1 MTAPDDHQ
9 LQGLFPIRT
18 VVAET
23 GVNAITLRAWERRY
37 GLIRPVRTPSGHRLY
52 SQADIDLVRRIMQLQ
67 DKGIPVS
74 RAIAWLKQHPG
85 EPLPGE
91 APSSGTLSAQTLP
104 AKTPP
109 AKPLSA
115 AAPAAD
121 EAANATTW
129 AALRARMI
137 DAVSRFD
144 EFDLETIWNDAVEQ
158 FPVDVVLNFLL
169 VPVGKV
175 LADAQAAGPL
185 DHNEICFYSP
195 FLRNK
200 LGARYASQSRVAQ
213 GPKVVLLAAA
223 AGDDDE
229 IPLLLTGI
237 VLAQQGLRPLLFAT
251 GTPLAGLPAVI
262 RRSRARALVLMGT
275 AAATPARV
283 DELTALV
290 REGIPVFMGGELL
303 ATRAEQLRRL
313 GITPLDAD
321 PATAARLVRD
331 ILGSD

>member
-1 MTAPDDHQ
+1 MTDPDDRQ
-9 LQGLFPIRT
+9 QQGLFPIRT

-85 EPLPGE
+85 ESLPGDE
-91 APSSGTLSAQTLP
+91 PSRAP
-104 AKTPP
+104 TP
-109 AKPLSA
+109 
-115 AAPAAD
+115 AD
-121 EAANATTW
+121 EHSPATDPGADASAW
-129 AALRARMI
+129 AALHARML

-158 FPVDVVLNFLL
+158 YPVDVVLNFLL
-169 VPVGKV
+169 VPVGKALRDAPAGDLLGNV
-175 LADAQAAGPL
+175 LPK
-185 DHNEICFYSP
+185 FYGP

-200 LGARYASQSRVAQ
+200 LGARYASQSRAAQ
-213 GPKVVLLAAA
+213 GAKVVLLATT
-223 AGDDDE
+223 GSDDE
-229 IPLLLTGI
+229 VPLLLTGI
-237 VLAQQGLRPLLFAT
+237 VLAQQGLRPLLFAAE
-251 GTPLAGLPAVI
+251 TPLAELPAII
-262 RRSRARALVLMGT
+262 RRSRARALVLMGEALT
-275 AAATPARV
+275 PPARV
-283 DELTALV
+283 DELAALTQA
-290 REGIPVFMGGELL
+290 GIPVFIGGAVL
-303 ATRAEQLRRL
+303 ATHAEPLRQR

-331 ILGSD
+331 ILGGL

>member
-1 MTAPDDHQ
+1 MTDPDDRQ
-9 LQGLFPIRT
+9 QQGLFPIRT

-85 EPLPGE
+85 ESLPGDAPARAPAPAHDHSP
-91 APSSGTLSAQTLP
+91 APSSATD
-104 AKTPP
+104 
-109 AKPLSA
+109 
-115 AAPAAD
+115 PAAD
-121 EAANATTW
+121 ATAW
-129 AALRARMI
+129 AALHARML

-158 FPVDVVLNFLL
+158 YPVDVVLNFLL
-169 VPVGKV
+169 VPVGKALGEAPAGDPLGNV
-175 LADAQAAGPL
+175 LP
-185 DHNEICFYSP
+185 NFYGP

-200 LGARYASQSRVAQ
+200 LGARYASQSRAAQ
-213 GPKVVLLAAA
+213 GPKVVLLAAT
-223 AGDDDE
+223 GSDDE
-229 IPLLLTGI
+229 VPLLLTGI
-237 VLAQQGLRPLLFAT
+237 VLAQQGLRPLLFAAA
-251 GTPLAGLPAVI
+251 TPLADLPAIV
-262 RRSRARALVLMGT
+262 RRSRARALVLMAE
-275 AAATPARV
+275 AAATAARL
-283 DELTALV
+283 DDLAALV
-290 REGIPVFMGGELL
+290 QEGIPVFMGGEAL
-303 ATRAEQLRRL
+303 ATQTESLRQR

-331 ILGSD
+331 ILGGH

>member
-1 MTAPDDHQ
+1 MTDPDDRQ
-9 LQGLFPIRT
+9 QQGLFPIRT

-85 EPLPGE
+85 ESLPGDE
-91 APSSGTLSAQTLP
+91 PARAPAP
-104 AKTPP
+104 ADEHSP
-109 AKPLSA
+109 ATD
-115 AAPAAD
+115 PAAD
-121 EAANATTW
+121 ATAW
-129 AALRARMI
+129 VSLHARML
-137 DAVSRFD
+137 DAVRRFD

-158 FPVDVVLNFLL
+158 YPVDVVLNFLL
-169 VPVGKV
+169 VPVGKALGEAPAGDPLGSV
-175 LADAQAAGPL
+175 LPK
-185 DHNEICFYSP
+185 FYGP

-200 LGARYASQSRVAQ
+200 LGARYASQSRAAQ
-213 GPKVVLLAAA
+213 GPRVVLLAAT
-223 AGDDDE
+223 GNDDE
-229 IPLLLTGI
+229 VPLLLTGI
-237 VLAQQGLRPLLFAT
+237 VLAQQGLRPLLFAAE
-251 GTPLAGLPAVI
+251 TPLADLPAIV

-275 AAATPARV
+275 TEATPARL
-283 DELTALV
+283 DDLAALV
-290 REGIPVFMGGELL
+290 QEGIPVFMGGEAL
-303 ATRAEQLRRL
+303 ANQTESLRQR

-331 ILGSD
+331 ILVGH